1 MNDPRMNHHRRKSIT
16 PTNLLL
22 NMVFGVENFIRLV
35 WRIIK
40 GAFLTFSNAKGA
52 EAAASIAYYTLFS
65 MFPLVLSFVAI
76 GSFLVDRSV
85 VERELM
91 MLLPRI
97 IPVSQ
102 DFILTNVQ
110 QVFKQRGTVS
120 ILALLGLLWSSTAV
134 FSTLIRNVNSAWP
147 AAAPHSFIRMRL
159 ASLAIIGCMA
169 VLLILSSFSLTATNL
184 ISNLG
189 FTLGDIGLENLM
201 SSTLFTRIIPNIM
214 RILIFYG
221 LYYFV
226 PQIRV
231 KKLAAFTGAVFAGVV
246 WQITTI
252 AFSAYL
258 GSGLANYEIVYGSLG
273 KIIAM
278 LAWIYFIGYI
288 ILFGAH
294 LTSSIDR
301 HTR

>member
-1 MNDPRMNHHRRKSIT
+1 MNQRRRKTIT
-16 PTNLLL
+16 PGNVLL
-22 NMVFGVENFIRLV
+22 NLIVGIQSFFRLV
-35 WRIIK
+35 WKIIK
-40 GAFLTFSNAKGA
+40 GAFSTFSNAKGA

-76 GSFLVDRSV
+76 GSFLVDRAV

-91 MLLPRI
+91 LLLPRI

-110 QVFKQRGTVS
+110 QIFKQRGTVS

-134 FSTLIRNVNSAWP
+134 FSTMIRNVNSAWP
-147 AAAPHSFIRMRL
+147 DAAPHSFIRMRL
-159 ASLAIIGCMA
+159 ASLAIIASMA
-169 VLLILSSFSLTATNL
+169 ILLILSSFSLTITNF

-189 FTLGDIGLENLM
+189 ITLGDIGLEDLM

-214 RILIFYG
+214 RILIFFG

-226 PQIRV
+226 PQIKVRR
-231 KKLAAFTGAVFAGVV
+231 LAAFTGAVFAGIV
-246 WQITTI
+246 WQLTTI

-273 KIIAM
+273 KIIAL